1 MEKGGYSVKIFVFTV
16 DLICLQTLN
25 LLRPIASN
33 TPRPVHQHTINPN
46 MRVSPASVAFVA
58 SLSLISP
65 FTSGF
70 VFQQQVTS
78 SSRVT
83 STTQPNGLLQLHQPH
98 SLNSKHT
105 LLQSTTTA
113 AADDTTTPSSSSTT
127 TKKKKK
133 KLGLIT
139 FDLDDTLYPIAPVLD
154 EANAAFSTAMG
165 NFGYVDIQPS
175 DIVEAGK
182 MIRAQ
187 VSGEDGGDAGGIDP
201 LKPTT
206 VNHKEIRMAAIRKE
220 MEEFILKTKLK
231 QTALDWATDVDDLT
245 APVRKSAEK

>member
-1 MEKGGYSVKIFVFTV
+1 
-16 DLICLQTLN
+16 
-25 LLRPIASN
+25 
-33 TPRPVHQHTINPN
+33 
-46 MRVSPASVAFVA
+46 
-58 SLSLISP
+58 
-65 FTSGF
+65 
-70 VFQQQVTS
+70 
-78 SSRVT
+78 
-83 STTQPNGLLQLHQPH
+83 
-98 SLNSKHT
+98 
-105 LLQSTTTA
+105 
-113 AADDTTTPSSSSTT
+113 
-127 TKKKKK
+127 
-133 KLGLIT
+133 
-139 FDLDDTLYPIAPVLD
+139 
-154 EANAAFSTAMG
+154 MG